1 MRGRPAT
8 PIPLFDRKP
17 VNPFVPIGI
26 SRAVARSVSQGRP
39 QAGIRLALD

>member
-1 MRGRPAT
+1 MRDRPAI

-39 QAGIRLALD
+39 QAGTRLALD